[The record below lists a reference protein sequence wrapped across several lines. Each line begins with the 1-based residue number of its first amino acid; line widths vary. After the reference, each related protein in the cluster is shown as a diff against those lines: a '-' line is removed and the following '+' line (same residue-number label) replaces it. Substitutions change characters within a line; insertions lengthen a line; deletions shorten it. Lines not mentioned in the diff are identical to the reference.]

1 MKARQTDV
9 SLPTYFLDHTP
20 SMQTQLDTPR
30 YALVTGASSGIGQ
43 ACATALLK
51 AGWHVAFL
59 ARRTQVIDELLEN
72 MEFEASQA
80 LVLGA
85 DIAQEEE
92 VREAFG
98 VIQNS
103 WGRLDF
109 LFNNAGVFPTGASPE
124 NIQAQDWKRA
134 VDINLNGSFYCLSNA
149 FRLMKSQSPMGGR
162 ILNNGSISAHAPRPG
177 SMVYTTTKHAMTGLT
192 KAAALDGRAF
202 NIAVGQIDIGNV
214 ASDMTTAMAA
224 GILQADGSIKPEA
237 RMDMDSVTQTVLNIA
252 SLPLSANVLF
262 TTIMAT
268 QMPFVGRG

>member
-1 MKARQTDV
+1 
-9 SLPTYFLDHTP
+9 
-20 SMQTQLDTPR
+20 MQTHLDTPR

-59 ARRTQVIDELLEN
+59 ARRTQVIDELLESLD
-72 MEFEASQA
+72 FQASQA
-80 LVLGA
+80 MVMRA
-85 DIAQEEE
+85 DIGKDQE
-92 VREAFG
+92 VREAFDTL
-98 VIQNS
+98 QKH

-109 LFNNAGVFPTGASPE
+109 MFNNAGVFPAGASPE
-124 NIQAQDWKRA
+124 NIEAEDWRRA

-149 FRLMKSQSPMGGR
+149 FRMMKSQDPMGGR

-214 ASDMTTAMAA
+214 ASDMTAVMAT
-224 GILQADGSIKPEA
+224 GIVQADGSIKQEA

-252 SLPLSANVLF
+252 QLPLSANVLF

>member
-72 MEFEASQA
+72 IEFEASQA

-85 DIAQEEE
+85 DIAHEEE
-92 VREAFG
+92 VQEAFG

-109 LFNNAGVFPTGASPE
+109 LFNNAGVFPAGASPE

-214 ASDMTTAMAA
+214 ASDMTAAMAA